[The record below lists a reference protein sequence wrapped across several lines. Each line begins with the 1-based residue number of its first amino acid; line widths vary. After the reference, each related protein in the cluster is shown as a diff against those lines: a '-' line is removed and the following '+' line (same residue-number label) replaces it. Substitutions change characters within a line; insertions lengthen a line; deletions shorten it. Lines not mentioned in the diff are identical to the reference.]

1 MGFLDG
7 STITVDA
14 ILTKQGRKLLSE
26 GQGLNIKYFAL
37 TDTGID
43 YTLWNTGHPSGS
55 AYYGEAIENLPQ
67 LEANPNGVYSMR
79 NHLVTLNKT
88 TTRMPYVSLFFNQ
101 WDFGAVTDIESAIA
115 PTLMHHAETEGWW
128 ILVPDDSI
136 LNFPNA
142 TQVDIAGNAFSFLA
156 ESDIPNAAMYERP
169 ATGDNAS
176 DAFLISPKIVTADK
190 QVTCTVISKTT
201 GAYTTFV
208 AMVSRNDT
216 PQQSSGATSGTNT
229 NPGGPM

>member
-37 TDTGID
+37 TDTGVD

-88 TTRMPYVSLFFNQ
+88 TTRMPYVSLFMNEMN
-101 WDFGAVTDIESAIA
+101 FGAVLEVQGAIV

-128 ILVPDDSI
+128 VLVPDDSI

-156 ESDIPNAAMYERP
+156 EADMPNAAMYERP
-169 ATGDNAS
+169 ATGDVAG
-176 DAFLISPKIVTADK
+176 DTFIITPKVVTTDK
-190 QVTCTVISKTT
+190 QITATIISKVS
-201 GAYTTFV
+201 GAYTT
-208 AMVSRNDT
+208 ATIKVSKNDL
-216 PQQSSGATSGTNT
+216 PQQSEGAQTNM
-229 NPGGPM
+229 NA